1 MYVGRGQTFQYV
13 QTVRDDCMRVTGVFI
28 TLDIYNFLVLGT
40 F

>member
-13 QTVRDDCMRVTGVFI
+13 QTVCDDYMRVIGVFI